1 VLSYPSCLTIVAR
14 SSRAATRRQRFFDP
28 LVADQEPP
36 GRDWP
41 YSSFHR
47 NLRAGL
53 FPVDWGGD
61 AETIGEFGE
70 R

>member
-1 VLSYPSCLTIVAR
+1 LV
-14 SSRAATRRQRFFDP
+14 TRIC
-28 LVADQEPP
+28 
-36 GRDWP
+36 DWP

-47 NLRAGL
+47 GVRAGL

-61 AETIGEFGE
+61 AEMIGEFGE